1 MALFNNIEC
10 IIVLILNVLLYIYYM
25 YYLMYV
31 QYYIK
36 YYDLC
41 HSNYPL
47 EKIQLSVNCYLS
59 LSSVFIHQNDTSTTV
74 FYVYSILEERPKA
87 LLKMFIIAEDRLMLP
102 IRSQDIIFQH
112 IFENAFLYRCFPNI
126 DYR

>member
-1 MALFNNIEC
+1 MALFDNTEC
-10 IIVLILNVLLYIYYM
+10 IIILILNVLLYIV
-25 YYLMYV
+25 LYV
-31 QYYIK
+31 LLNVCLVL

-59 LSSVFIHQNDTSTTV
+59 LSSVFIHQNNTSTTV

-87 LLKMFIIAEDRLMLP
+87 LLKMFIIVEDILMLP